1 MRIDC
6 CAACGGGR
14 HNAPTRS
21 PTSQA
26 HTYRRACAPLRHVA
40 PLGRTAHSVALYSRQ
55 RTGTPAATVRR
66 SWLSCQSQSECVPL
80 LISQK
85 IAKFFEIAPKYAR
98 KKKKSTISENLFF
111 AEICPP
117 LPRFA
122 GAPSWSLLLLRS
134 NYARRS
140 VVPTV
145 RK

>member
-1 MRIDC
+1 MRRPARLRRRRII
-6 CAACGGGR
+6 
-14 HNAPTRS
+14 
-21 PTSQA
+21 
-26 HTYRRACAPLRHVA
+26 YRRACAPLRHVA

-55 RTGTPAATVRR
+55 RNGTPAATVRR
-66 SWLSCQSQSECVPL
+66 SWLSCQSQSKCVPL

-122 GAPSWSLLLLRS
+122 DAPSWSLLLLRS
-134 NYARRS
+134 TYARRS

-145 RK
+145 GK